1 MSGIILD
8 NHDKKMAIENL
19 VQLRDEMLDKLYEMK
34 NIIEQIAGNEGR
46 MIVERM
52 NAYWWTSIDNN
63 LQGGMFSMC
72 DFESTLDELR
82 ELISNE

>member
-8 NHDKKMAIENL
+8 GHDKKMAIESL
-19 VQLRDEMLDKLYEMK
+19 VQLRDEMLDKLCEMK
-34 NIIEQIAGNEGR
+34 NIIEQITDDEGR

-72 DFESTLDELR
+72 DFESTLKELQ
-82 ELISNE
+82 ELITNE